1 MSLMRWDPWE
11 EFRSVRRAMD
21 RLFSEIMGERPQ
33 ETEERPAYPFPL
45 DMYETEDA
53 LVVKAA
59 LPGLRPD
66 DVEISV
72 QGDTLFIKGETKQE
86 EKIDR
91 GNYLRRE
98 LRYGMYSRAIP
109 LPVAVDTDKAEA
121 IFEHGILTVRLPKTV
136 EAKARTIKVKAK

>member
-1 MSLMRWDPWE
+1 
-11 EFRSVRRAMD
+11 MD

-45 DMYETEDA
+45 DMYGTETARVEM
-53 LVVKAA
+53 AA
-59 LPGLRPD
+59 RSGLRPD
-66 DVEISV
+66 DEQSAVK
-72 QGDTLFIKGETKQE
+72 GDTLIIKGETKQE

-91 GNYLRRE
+91 GNFLRRE

-121 IFEHGILTVRLPKTV
+121 IFEHGILTVRLPKTA